1 VPSYSE
7 LSLKGDYAYAI
18 DGVVINTIDS
28 STTPAVAVGHFHAD
42 GKGNITEA
50 ISTLNQGGILLEQ
63 VLTGTY
69 MIDPNGT
76 GEVMIKASNL
86 LPDGTTVP
94 ATIETANI
102 DINQPNNEVQL
113 IGTSIMGPVGEDIGT
128 IRHELL
134 SHTLF
139 WNATDLEKKLTDL
152 QA

>member
-1 VPSYSE
+1 
-7 LSLKGDYAYAI
+7 
-18 DGVVINTIDS
+18 VVIDTIDS
-28 STTPAVAVGHFHAD
+28 QTTPAVAVGHFHAD

-113 IGTSIMGPVGEDIGT
+113 IGTSIIYRLCLNFAHTDI
-128 IRHELL
+128 
-134 SHTLF
+134 HTGVYPAALDIE
-139 WNATDLEKKLTDL
+139 T
-152 QA
+152 